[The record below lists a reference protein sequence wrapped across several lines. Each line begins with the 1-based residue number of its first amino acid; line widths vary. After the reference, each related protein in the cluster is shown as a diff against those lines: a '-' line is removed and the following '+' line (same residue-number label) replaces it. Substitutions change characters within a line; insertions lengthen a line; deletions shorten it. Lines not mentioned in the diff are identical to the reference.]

1 MLFVHLNLN
10 FVETLLYVQYIIYW
24 NYPKRL
30 VCSYV
35 SELIACSNP
44 SSTKQRNW
52 ISRICYEQMIVTRK
66 P

>member
-1 MLFVHLNLN
+1 MYFVHWNWN
-10 FVETLLYVQYIIYW
+10 FIETSLYVQYIIFL
-24 NYPKRL
+24 NYPKLL

-35 SELIACSNP
+35 SELIACSIA

-52 ISRICYEQMIVTRK
+52 ISRICYKQMVITRK